1 VAVSL
6 PHRPDFRPQLAP
18 EWTMPFARNRYALTP
33 PSVVVFVVS
42 LIFAIAAFL
51 VRYAGISLPIINP
64 ARVFDVL
71 AIAYV
76 VLAAG
81 VLLRRL

>member
-1 VAVSL
+1 
-6 PHRPDFRPQLAP
+6 
-18 EWTMPFARNRYALTP
+18 MPYARGHYALTP
-33 PSVVVFVVS
+33 PSVVIFVIS
-42 LIFAIAAFL
+42 LVFAIAAFL

-76 VLAAG
+76 LLALG

>member
-1 VAVSL
+1 
-6 PHRPDFRPQLAP
+6 
-18 EWTMPFARNRYALTP
+18 MPFSRNRYALTP

>member
-1 VAVSL
+1 
-6 PHRPDFRPQLAP
+6 
-18 EWTMPFARNRYALTP
+18 MPYARGRYALTP
-33 PSVVVFVVS
+33 PSVVIFIISMV
-42 LIFAIAAFL
+42 FAIAAFL

-76 VLAAG
+76 LLAAG
-81 VLLRRL
+81 VLFRRI

>member
-1 VAVSL
+1 
-6 PHRPDFRPQLAP
+6 
-18 EWTMPFARNRYALTP
+18 MPYARGRYALTP
-33 PSVVVFVVS
+33 PSIVIFVISMVFT
-42 LIFAIAAFL
+42 IAAFL

-76 VLAAG
+76 LLAAG
-81 VLLRRL
+81 VLFRPI

>member
-1 VAVSL
+1 
-6 PHRPDFRPQLAP
+6 
-18 EWTMPFARNRYALTP
+18 MPFARGRYALTP
-33 PSVVVFVVS
+33 PSIVVFVVS

-76 VLAAG
+76 LLAAG
-81 VLLRRL
+81 VLFRRF